1 MTKVEKMGVVEG
13 GADAHELNSF
23 LRGMTVKGR
32 I

>member
-13 GADAHELNSF
+13 GADAHEWNDF
-23 LRGMTVKGR
+23 IRGMTVKGR